1 MTISRW
7 LLQVYEMS
15 NLPAQESAV
24 SILSAVPD
32 LHVDARSYERG
43 DFLIVDC
50 PDTNQAMT
58 VYELMLMA
66 ASEPNS
72 SIRSPAQTKFN
83 QSGSNWCR
91 RANLLSHPVATCWTL
106 RPRSKPHREVVRLQS
121 FEQAGSAR
129 SCRRATQAR

>member
-66 ASEPNS
+66 DSEAELIHSVASPDEV
-72 SIRSPAQTKFN
+72 RSVREQLVSQGEPAQP
-83 QSGSNWCR
+83 SR
-91 RANLLSHPVATCWTL
+91 RDLLDA
-106 RPRSKPHREVVRLQS
+106 
-121 FEQAGSAR
+121 
-129 SCRRATQAR
+129 